1 MDDSSGK
8 VANARDSIMYTEEGY
23 QTVIGDRGIKLSDGE
38 RQRLRIAKAV
48 LKNPSI
54 LILDEATSA
63 LDNESEKSVQDALN
77 KLMIGRTTLVIA
89 HWLSITKEA
98 DEIIILQDGEIIEK
112 GNHYDLIEIEESIYR
127 QLTLL
132 QKIT

>member
-1 MDDSSGK
+1 
-8 VANARDSIMYTEEGY
+8 
-23 QTVIGDRGIKLSDGE
+23 
-38 RQRLRIAKAV
+38 
-48 LKNPSI
+48 
-54 LILDEATSA
+54 
-63 LDNESEKSVQDALN
+63 
-77 KLMIGRTTLVIA
+77 MIGRTTLVIA